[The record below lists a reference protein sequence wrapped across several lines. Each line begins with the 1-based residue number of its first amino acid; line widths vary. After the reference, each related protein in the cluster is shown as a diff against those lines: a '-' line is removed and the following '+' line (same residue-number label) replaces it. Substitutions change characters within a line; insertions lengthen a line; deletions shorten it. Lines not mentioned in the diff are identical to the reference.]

1 MKRFVILI
9 LASLFATPAFCQY
22 EIKKGTVSSLKLN
35 SNIHNLDPS
44 WKRISENCFLWLYDD
59 GTYTIELESWWEY
72 YYNYYNADI
81 SLGGEGVTLHVSAG
95 HYYWDG
101 DKLHCKDAINN
112 STFDFISSNGNLIT
126 VKGLPFM
133 NDSVF
138 SGFRK
143 DSHTFP
149 DLSNAMTETKWQEL
163 DNSVKELPLINTR
176 YKTTLE
182 EFRNFSINVKRD
194 NTYEMEYGGFLLSQ
208 GIWKRKG
215 NLLVMHDNNVGGQ
228 FYALIGDNTLTIYL
242 LEGIPRTLYVYENKE
257 DVVDFLVCI
266 DGDDDYGKPLEIL
279 QDKDGVY
286 LAVPEGPEYPE
297 GTNALLDF
305 IRRTQI
311 YPEDAKRA
319 SIQGRVLVQFI
330 VEEDG
335 SITNPK
341 VVKSVCPSLDAEA
354 VRIISSMP
362 KWKPGKID
370 GKACRVRFTV
380 PINFRL
386 N

>member
-1 MKRFVILI
+1 MKRFVILV
-9 LASLFATPAFCQY
+9 LASLFAMPAFSQY
-22 EIKKGTVSSLKLN
+22 EIKKGTVNSLKLDSKLQN
-35 SNIHNLDPS
+35 PDPS
-44 WKRISENCFLWLYDD
+44 WKRKSENCFIWLYDD

-72 YYNYYNADI
+72 IYPGDI

-101 DKLHCKDAINN
+101 EKLHCKDAITN

-126 VKGLPFM
+126 VKGLPFI

-149 DLSNAMTETKWQEL
+149 DISNAMTEAKWQEL
-163 DNSVKELPLINTR
+163 NKSVKELPLRNTR

-182 EFRNFSINVKRD
+182 VFRNISIDVNPD

-208 GIWKRKG
+208 GKWERNG
-215 NLLVMHDNNVGGQ
+215 NLLVMHDNNVGGHC
-228 FYALIGDNTLTIYL
+228 YALIGDNTLTIYL
-242 LEGIPRTLYVYENKE
+242 TEGKPRTLYVYEDE
-257 DVVDFLVCI
+257 ADILVCI
-266 DGDDDYGKPLEIL
+266 DGDDDYGKPLEII

-297 GTNALLDF
+297 GTNALLDYM
-305 IRRTQI
+305 RRTQI
-311 YPEDAKRA
+311 YPEDAKREG
-319 SIQGRVLVQFI
+319 IQGRVLVQFI